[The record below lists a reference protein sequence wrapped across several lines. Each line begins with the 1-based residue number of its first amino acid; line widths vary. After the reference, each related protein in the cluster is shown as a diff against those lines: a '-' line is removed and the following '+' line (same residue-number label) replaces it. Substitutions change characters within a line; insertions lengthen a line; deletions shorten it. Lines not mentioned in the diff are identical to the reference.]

1 MSSWTIIVISN
12 LQGRWRR
19 DPEERRSPGRERPVV
34 ARSCRSRWG
43 PEPVHEEPP
52 WLVGEP
58 AQPRATDGGSQAA
71 GERRDPTGG
80 GPQRK
85 VPGAGG

>member
-1 MSSWTIIVISN
+1 
-12 LQGRWRR
+12 
-19 DPEERRSPGRERPVV
+19 
-34 ARSCRSRWG
+34 
-43 PEPVHEEPP
+43 VHEEPP